1 MTRSQTVASK
11 PSSAATPKPVALSGV
26 RTHAAHRNIAILVG
40 RLARPAEERT
50 LPSGDRVATLEVLV
64 EGVDGQRSETVPV
77 SWFNPSTDIV
87 VLAAGTE
94 LVIVGSV
101 RRRFFRSGGLT
112 QSRTDLTAVH
122 VLDLSRRAAVKRVLE
137 AAAAEVAALL
147 TAPSERVMRP

>member
-1 MTRSQTVASK
+1 MTRSQTVAPK
-11 PSSAATPKPVALSGV
+11 PSSTATPKPVALSVV
-26 RTHAAHRNIAILVG
+26 RAHAAHRNIAILIG
-40 RLARPAEERT
+40 RLARPAEERI
-50 LPSGDRVATLEVLV
+50 LPSGDRVATLEVTV

-87 VLAAGTE
+87 ELAAGTE

-137 AAAAEVAALL
+137 AAAAEVAHC
-147 TAPSERVMRP
+147 